1 MTQPAAAAP
10 GPGSTP
16 AKHPL
21 AFEEIA
27 ARIAGLPLPAVDLV
41 VGVATGGTVPAALAA
56 LRLGVPLATIV
67 LNYRDADNRPQG
79 ARPEAIVPPALPP
92 GRRVL
97 LVDDVSVSGATLAA
111 ARGLLG
117 DREVTT
123 LVMKGKGD
131 LVAFPEV
138 ATCVAWPW
146 APVAAR

>member
-1 MTQPAAAAP
+1 MTPATPAAP
-10 GPGSTP
+10 
-16 AKHPL
+16 KRPL

-27 ARIAGLPLPAVDLV
+27 ARVAALPLPDVDLV

-56 LRLGVPLATIV
+56 LRLGVPLVTIV
-67 LNYRDADNRPQG
+67 LNYRDAENRPQR
-79 ARPEAIVPPALPP
+79 ARPEALVPPALPP

-97 LVDDVSVSGATLAA
+97 LVDDVSVSGATLEV
-111 ARGLLG
+111 ARALLA
-117 DREVTT
+117 DREVVT

-146 APVAAR
+146 AVLARG